1 MRAQRVRVQLVQS
14 PGLAVARAAVLP
26 DHDERGVPV
35 VPAVDVRMT
44 RIVVRVREVGVPVD
58 ADVAVIAA
66 IDPFA
71 FVEPEKSVRPL
82 QRYDAD

>member
-1 MRAQRVRVQLVQS
+1 
-14 PGLAVARAAVLP
+14 
-26 DHDERGVPV
+26 
-35 VPAVDVRMT
+35 MT